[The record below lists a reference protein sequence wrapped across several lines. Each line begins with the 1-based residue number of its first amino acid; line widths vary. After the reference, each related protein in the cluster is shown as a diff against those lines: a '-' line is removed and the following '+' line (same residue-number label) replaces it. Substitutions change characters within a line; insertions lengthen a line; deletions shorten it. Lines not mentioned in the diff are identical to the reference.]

1 MADNLVTVDELDE
14 SAQTTALTD
23 FANFYITLWRRNNLE
38 LVTQY
43 DQQHGYIQDINR
55 ELATNRS
62 FTPDRER
69 DTSITFNKKDY
80 MALIDEI
87 GVKFHNTGNPETDWK
102 TWYDQQFAALS
113 NS

>member
-1 MADNLVTVDELDE
+1 MAENLVPVDELDE

-38 LVTQY
+38 LITQY

-62 FTPDRER
+62 FTPERER
-69 DTSITFNKKDY
+69 DTSIQFSKNDY
-80 MALIDEI
+80 IRLLDEI
-87 GVKFHNTGNPETDWK
+87 GVKFHSTGNPETDWS
-102 TWYDQQFAALS
+102 TWYDQHFAALS
-113 NS
+113 KS